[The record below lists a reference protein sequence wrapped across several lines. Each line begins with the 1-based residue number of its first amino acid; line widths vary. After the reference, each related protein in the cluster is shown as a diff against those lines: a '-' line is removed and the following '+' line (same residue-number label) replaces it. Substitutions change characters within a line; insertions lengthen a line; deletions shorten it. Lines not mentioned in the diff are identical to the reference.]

1 MFKETS
7 RLAREAGYKGIIIF
21 GEPDYYPTLGFKTCD
36 NYNITTADGNNF
48 DAFMGYGLEEG
59 SMSNIKGKFYAS
71 EVFEHLLDE
80 EVEKFNEK
88 FPFAKKLRFPGQWS

>member
-1 MFKETS
+1 
-7 RLAREAGYKGIIIF
+7 
-21 GEPDYYPTLGFKTCD
+21 
-36 NYNITTADGNNF
+36 
-48 DAFMGYGLEEG
+48 MGYGLEEG